1 MQDTVNRLHAE
12 WAKEKQS
19 RIAPRDRAVRLNRM
33 LRSRLT
39 ATRLARR
46 LSTTPAQGGK

>member
-1 MQDTVNRLHAE
+1 MQELASLRTE
-12 WAKEKQS
+12 WQREKQS
-19 RIAPRDRAVRLNRM
+19 RTAPRDRAVRLNRM

-46 LSTTPAQGGK
+46 LSTTLTQGGK